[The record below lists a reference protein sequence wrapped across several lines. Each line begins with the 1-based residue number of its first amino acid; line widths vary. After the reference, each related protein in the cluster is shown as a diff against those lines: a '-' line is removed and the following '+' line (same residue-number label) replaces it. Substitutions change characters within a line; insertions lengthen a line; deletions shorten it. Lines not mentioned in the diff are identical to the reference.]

1 MLVSGNPYGRDEV
14 LKLDNFVSGEL
25 VEEKAAK
32 CILTFVEDGR
42 EQYRSFRKEHFVEK
56 LLKCSASITKVNPPK
71 FKPYHNNQN
80 SLKLKLWR
88 KN

>member
-42 EQYRSFRKEHFVEK
+42 TVQE
-56 LLKCSASITKVNPPK
+56 LP
-71 FKPYHNNQN
+71 
-80 SLKLKLWR
+80 
-88 KN
+88 